1 MALTPC
7 VRGLPSL
14 DMSHPMQTS
23 AATAGAPG
31 TPPAPAAPPI
41 NPLPPRIS
49 RLADLTQNLW
59 WSWQLD
65 ARELFHRIDHRLWEG
80 TRHNAVEFL
89 RQVDPERLE
98 QRARDPE
105 FLDRYDAVMRRVDE
119 LASTDGTWFASRYP
133 ELVGRPIAYFSAEFA
148 LHRSLPIYS
157 GGLGVL
163 AGDHCKEA
171 SDLGVPLVGIG
182 LYYHGGYFDQQIGLD
197 GWQRDSDDPVDPA
210 VNPVARI
217 NGPDGNPIL
226 VSVTISGREVQ
237 IGAWRVLVGRVPV
250 YLLDT
255 DLDVNDSADRKLTAR
270 LYTSAPEWR
279 LRQEWV
285 LGVGG
290 VRMLR
295 ALGINPE
302 TWHANEGHAAFMY
315 VERLRELLAKGL
327 TLKAAQDQI
336 RASSVFTT
344 HTPVPAGHDVF
355 STDQIE
361 QVTGPFWNAMG
372 ITRDQFMA
380 LGNHAQND
388 PRYEMTVLS
397 LRLAGRVNGVSAR
410 HREESRR
417 IWRWVWGNRPAAEV
431 PIDYVTNGV
440 HLGTWMARPIR
451 DLLAH
456 SLGPDWETRAEPAT
470 TAAAVMALENDRLWT
485 AHESLRYLLLH
496 YIREEAR
503 HRWRD
508 YWKDPAKLA
517 GAGALLSPNVLTLGF
532 ARRFATYKRADLL
545 FRDPERLR
553 RLLTDSRRPVQII
566 FSGKAHPADEPG
578 KRVLQRIVMAAQD
591 PSFEGR
597 IAFLEDYE
605 MHIAQRMVAG
615 VDMWI
620 NLPRVPLEACGTSGM
635 KAALNGVPQ
644 LSTLDGWWAEGSTGE
659 NGWAI
664 PLPAPDADPEQSDT
678 ENLFRLLE
686 QEIVPTFY
694 DRIPGKVGAAWVH
707 MMKSAMAVSIER
719 FTTRQMLQNYVTRF
733 YVPAAAGEALP
744 GDPPL

>member
-1 MALTPC
+1 MP
-7 VRGLPSL
+7 
-14 DMSHPMQTS
+14 TS

-89 RQVDPERLE
+89 RQVDPQRLA

-105 FLDRYDAVMRRVDE
+105 FLDRYDAVMNRVDE
-119 LASTDGTWFASRYP
+119 LSSTNGTWFASRYP

-157 GGLGVL
+157 GGLGIL

-197 GWQRDSDDPVDPA
+197 GWQRDSDDPVDPS
-210 VNPVARI
+210 VNPVARVI
-217 NGPDGNPIL
+217 GPDGNPSL

-255 DLDVNDSADRKLTAR
+255 DLDLNDPADRKLTAR

-295 ALGINPE
+295 ALGINAE

-327 TLKAAQDQI
+327 TLQAAKDEI

-355 STDQIE
+355 TMDQLE

-380 LGNHAQND
+380 LGSAGPND

-417 IWRWVWGNRPAAEV
+417 IWRWVWGNRPADEI
-431 PIDYVTNGV
+431 PIGHVTNGV

-451 DLLAH
+451 DLLTD
-456 SLGPDWETRAEPAT
+456 SLGRNWESRAEPAT

-566 FSGKAHPADEPG
+566 FSGKAHPADDPG

-635 KAALNGVPQ
+635 KAALNGVPH

-664 PLPAPDADPEQSDT
+664 PLPAADADAEQSDL

-733 YVPAAAGEALP
+733 YVPAAAGEAPP
-744 GDPPL
+744 GDPPP

>member
-1 MALTPC
+1 MANPAP
-7 VRGLPSL
+7 VPALPV
-14 DMSHPMQTS
+14 
-23 AATAGAPG
+23 A
-31 TPPAPAAPPI
+31 PPADRRGA
-41 NPLPPRIS
+41 NLPERVHG
-49 RLADLTQNLW
+49 LANLTRNLW

-65 ARELFHRIDHRLWEG
+65 ARELFHRIDHQLWES

-89 RQVDPERLE
+89 RQVAPERLE
-98 QRARDPE
+98 KRAQDPA
-105 FLDRYDAVMRRVDE
+105 FLELYDAVMRRFGQ
-119 LASTDGTWFASRYP
+119 LADRNGTWFASRYP
-133 ELVGRPIAYFSAEFA
+133 ELLDRSIAYFSAEFA

-163 AGDHCKEA
+163 AGDHCKAA
-171 SDLGVPLVGIG
+171 SDLGVPLIGIG
-182 LYYHGGYFDQQIGLD
+182 LYYQGGYFDQQIGLD
-197 GWQRDSDDPVDPA
+197 GWQRDSDDPIDPT
-210 VNPVARI
+210 VNPVVRVNAPGG
-217 NGPDGNPIL
+217 GPCL
-226 VSVTISGREVQ
+226 VPLTISGREVQ
-237 IGAWRVLVGRVPV
+237 IGTWRVMVGRVPV

-255 DLDVNDSADRKLTAR
+255 DLDCNDPADRKLTAR

-290 VRMLR
+290 VRVLR
-295 ALGINPE
+295 ALGINPQI
-302 TWHANEGHAAFMY
+302 WHLNEGHAAFMY
-315 VERLRELLAKGL
+315 VERLRELLQKGVPL
-327 TLKAAQDQI
+327 STAENQI

-355 STDQIE
+355 TTEQIE
-361 QVTGPFWNAMG
+361 QVTGPFWNTMG
-372 ITRDQFMA
+372 IARDQFMG
-380 LGNHAQND
+380 LGNTGPND

-417 IWRWVWGNRPAAEV
+417 IWRWVWGNKPAADI
-431 PIDYVTNGV
+431 PIGYVTNGV

-451 DLLAH
+451 DLIAEALGE
-456 SLGPDWETRAEPAT
+456 GPDWETRVDSST
-470 TAAAVMALENDRLWT
+470 IAAAARGLDDDRLW
-485 AHESLRYLLLH
+485 AVHEGLRHLLFH

-517 GAGALLSPNVLTLGF
+517 GSGALLSPNVLTLGF

-553 RLLTDSRRPVQII
+553 RLLTNPRRPVQII
-566 FSGKAHPADEPG
+566 FAGKAHPADEPG
-578 KRVLQRIVMAAQD
+578 KRVLQRIFMAAQD
-591 PSFEGR
+591 PTFEGR

-605 MHIAQRMVAG
+605 IHLAQRMVAG
-615 VDMWI
+615 VDVWV

-644 LSTLDGWWAEGSTGE
+644 LSTLDGWWAEGFSGE

-664 PLPAPDADPEQSDT
+664 PLAPPDAEPEPSDM
-678 ENLFRLLE
+678 ENLFRILE
-686 QEIVPTFY
+686 SEVVPRYY
-694 DRIPGKVGAAWVH
+694 DRLPGKSSAAWVH
-707 MMKSAMAVSIER
+707 MMKGALAVTVER
-719 FTTRQMLQNYVTRF
+719 FTTRQMLQNYVTNY
-733 YVPAAAGEALP
+733 YVPAAVGEALP
-744 GDPPL
+744 GEPPP

>member
-1 MALTPC
+1 MPQ
-7 VRGLPSL
+7 P
-14 DMSHPMQTS
+14 
-23 AATAGAPG
+23 AAAAGAPG
-31 TPPAPAAPPI
+31 VPSAPAAPPTI
-41 NPLPPRIS
+41 APPVPPSPPLPERIS
-49 RLADLTQNLW
+49 RLIDLSQNLW

-89 RQVDPERLE
+89 RQVEPERLE
-98 QRARDPE
+98 QRARDPA
-105 FLDRYDAVMRRVDE
+105 FLERYDAVMHRFAQLQDR
-119 LASTDGTWFASRYP
+119 SGTWFAGRFP
-133 ELVGRPIAYFSAEFA
+133 ELLNRPIAYFSAEFA

-171 SDLGVPLVGIG
+171 SDLSVPLAGVG
-182 LYYHGGYFDQQIGLD
+182 LYYHGGYFDQLIGLD
-197 GWQRDSDDPVDPA
+197 GWQRDSDDPIDPA
-210 VNPVARI
+210 VNPAARV
-217 NGPDGNPIL
+217 NGPDGDPAL
-226 VSVTISGREVQ
+226 VSLTISGREVQ
-237 IGAWRVLVGRVPV
+237 IGAWRVMVGRVPV

-255 DLDVNDSADRKLTAR
+255 DLDRNDPADRKLTAR
-270 LYTSAPEWR
+270 LYTSAAEWR
-279 LRQEWV
+279 LKQEWV

-302 TWHANEGHAAFMY
+302 IWHANEGHAAFMY
-315 VERLRELLAKGL
+315 IERLRELLATGL
-327 TLKAAQDQI
+327 TLPAARNQI
-336 RASSVFTT
+336 RSSSVFTT
-344 HTPVPAGHDVF
+344 HTPVAAGHDVF
-355 STDQIE
+355 TTE
-361 QVTGPFWNAMG
+361 QVEQVSGPFWNAMG
-372 ITRDQFMA
+372 ITREQFMT
-380 LGNHAQND
+380 LGNSGPTDQ
-388 PRYEMTVLS
+388 RFEMTVLS

-410 HREESRR
+410 HQEESRR
-417 IWRWVWGNRPAAEV
+417 IWRWVWDNRPAADI
-431 PIDYVTNGV
+431 PIGHVTNGV

-451 DLLAH
+451 ELLAEV
-456 SLGPDWETRAEPAT
+456 LGPDWESHTDPDRT
-470 TAAAVMALENDRLWT
+470 VAAIRTLDGDRLWS
-485 AHESLRYLLLH
+485 AHEGLRYLLLH

-517 GAGALLSPNVLTLGF
+517 AAGALLSPNVFTLGF

-566 FSGKAHPADEPG
+566 FAGKAHPADDPG
-578 KRVLQRIVMAAQD
+578 KRVLQRIFMAAQD

-605 MHIAQRMVAG
+605 MHLAQRMVAG
-615 VDMWI
+615 VDMWV

-635 KAALNGVPQ
+635 KAALNGVPH
-644 LSTLDGWWAEGSTGE
+644 LSTLDGWWAEGFTGE

-664 PLPAPDADPEQSDT
+664 PLPAAEADAEQSDM
-678 ENLFRLLE
+678 EQLFRLLE
-686 QEIVPTFY
+686 QEVVPTFY
-694 DRIPGKVGAAWVH
+694 DRIPGKVSAAWLH
-707 MMKSAMAVSIER
+707 MMKSALAVSVER
-719 FTTRQMLQNYVTRF
+719 FTTRQMLQTYVTRY

-744 GDPPL
+744 GDAPL

>member
-14 DMSHPMQTS
+14 DMSDPMQTS

-279 LRQEWV
+279 LREEWV

-380 LGNHAQND
+380 LGNHGQND

>member
-1 MALTPC
+1 MANP
-7 VRGLPSL
+7 
-14 DMSHPMQTS
+14 
-23 AATAGAPG
+23 APVPAPPVA
-31 TPPAPAAPPI
+31 PPADRRGA
-41 NPLPPRIS
+41 NLPERIHG
-49 RLADLTQNLW
+49 LANLTRNLW

-65 ARELFHRIDHRLWEG
+65 ARELFHRIDHQLWES

-89 RQVDPERLE
+89 RQVAPERLE
-98 QRARDPE
+98 KRAQEPA
-105 FLDRYDAVMRRVDE
+105 FLELYDAVMHRFGQ
-119 LASTDGTWFASRYP
+119 LADRNGTWFASRYP
-133 ELVGRPIAYFSAEFA
+133 ELLDRSIAYFSAEFA

-163 AGDHCKEA
+163 AGDHCKAA
-171 SDLGVPLVGIG
+171 SDLGVPLIGIG
-182 LYYHGGYFDQQIGLD
+182 LYYQGGYFDQQIGLD
-197 GWQRDSDDPVDPA
+197 GWQRDSDDPIDPT
-210 VNPVARI
+210 VNPVVRVNAPGG
-217 NGPDGNPIL
+217 GPCL
-226 VSVTISGREVQ
+226 VPLTISGREVQ
-237 IGAWRVLVGRVPV
+237 IGTWRVMVGRVPV

-255 DLDVNDSADRKLTAR
+255 DLDCNDPADRKLTAR

-290 VRMLR
+290 VRVLR

-302 TWHANEGHAAFMY
+302 IWHLNEGHAAFMY
-315 VERLRELLAKGL
+315 VERLRELLQKGVPL
-327 TLKAAQDQI
+327 STAEHQI

-355 STDQIE
+355 TTEQVE
-361 QVTGPFWNAMG
+361 QVTGPFWNTMG
-372 ITRDQFMA
+372 IARDQFMG
-380 LGNHAQND
+380 LGNTGPTD

-417 IWRWVWGNRPAAEV
+417 IWRWVWGNKPAAEI
-431 PIDYVTNGV
+431 PIGYVTNGV

-451 DLLAH
+451 NLIGEALGD
-456 SLGPDWETRAEPAT
+456 GPDWETRVDSST
-470 TAAAVMALENDRLWT
+470 IAAAARGLDDDRLW
-485 AHESLRYLLLH
+485 AVHEGLRYLLFH

-517 GAGALLSPNVLTLGF
+517 GSGALLSPNVLTLGF

-553 RLLTDSRRPVQII
+553 RLLTNPRRPVQII
-566 FSGKAHPADEPG
+566 FAGKAHPADEPG
-578 KRVLQRIVMAAQD
+578 KRVLQRIFMAAQD
-591 PSFEGR
+591 PTFEGR

-605 MHIAQRMVAG
+605 IHLAQRMVAG
-615 VDMWI
+615 VDVWV

-644 LSTLDGWWAEGSTGE
+644 LSTLDGWWAEGFTGE

-664 PLPAPDADPEQSDT
+664 PLPPPDVEPEPSDMD
-678 ENLFRLLE
+678 NLFRILE
-686 QEIVPTFY
+686 NEIVPRYY
-694 DRIPGKVGAAWVH
+694 DRLPGKSSAAWVH
-707 MMKSAMAVSIER
+707 MMKGTLAVTVER
-719 FTTRQMLQNYVTRF
+719 FTTRQMLQNYVTNY

-744 GDPPL
+744 GEPPP

>member
-1 MALTPC
+1 MTPPTP
-7 VRGLPSL
+7 VTQPVS
-14 DMSHPMQTS
+14 P
-23 AATAGAPG
+23 APP
-31 TPPAPAAPPI
+31 PPAP
-41 NPLPPRIS
+41 NHLPERI
-49 RLADLTQNLW
+49 RLLADIAQNLW

-89 RQVDPERLE
+89 RQVRPDRLE
-98 QRARDPE
+98 HRVKDPA
-105 FLDRYDAVMRRVDE
+105 FLERYDQVIRRFGLLSRKD
-119 LASTDGTWFASRYP
+119 DTWFASHYP
-133 ELVGRPIAYFSAEFA
+133 ELLNRSIAYFSAEFA

-171 SDLGVPLVGIG
+171 SDLGIPLIGIG
-182 LYYHGGYFDQQIGLD
+182 LYYHGGYFDQRIGLD
-197 GWQRDSDDPVDPA
+197 GWQRDSDDPVDPTMNPA
-210 VNPVARI
+210 VRV
-217 NGPDGNPIL
+217 NGPDGGPCL
-226 VSVTISGREVQ
+226 VAVTISGREVQ
-237 IGAWRVLVGRVPV
+237 IGAWRVMVGRVPV

-255 DLDVNDSADRKLTAR
+255 DIDSNATADRELTAR

-290 VRMLR
+290 VRVLR
-295 ALGINPE
+295 ALGIQPDV
-302 TWHANEGHAAFMY
+302 WHANEGHAAFMY
-315 VERLRELLAKGL
+315 VERMRELIGTGL
-327 TLKAAQDQI
+327 TPAKAEEQI
-336 RASSVFTT
+336 RATSVFTT

-355 STDQIE
+355 SVAEIE
-361 QVTGPFWNAMG
+361 QVTGPFWNTMG
-372 ITRDQFMA
+372 MTRDQFMA
-380 LGNHAQND
+380 LGSPGAND
-388 PRYEMTVLS
+388 PRFEMTVLS
-397 LRLAGRVNGVSAR
+397 LRLAGRVNAVSAR

-417 IWRWVWGNRPAAEV
+417 IWRWVWGNKPAAEI

-451 DLLAH
+451 DLLAEA
-456 SLGPDWETRAEPAT
+456 LGSDWESQADPQ
-470 TAAAVMALENDRLWT
+470 AVADAVRRLEDARLW
-485 AHESLRYLLLH
+485 AVHEGLRHLLFH
-496 YIREEAR
+496 YVREEAR

-553 RLLTDSRRPVQII
+553 RLLTDPRHPVQII

-578 KRVLQRIVMAAQD
+578 KRVLQLVYMAAQD

-605 MHIAQRMVAG
+605 LYLAQRMVAG
-615 VDMWI
+615 VDLWI
-620 NLPRVPLEACGTSGM
+620 NLPRIPLEACGTSGM

-644 LSTLDGWWAEGSTGE
+644 LSTLDGWWAEGFSAE

-664 PLPAPDADPEQSDT
+664 PLPTGEGEPEQQDMEHLFDIL
-678 ENLFRLLE
+678 EN
-686 QEIVPTFY
+686 QVVPLYY
-694 DRIPGKVGAAWVH
+694 DRVPGQHSSEWVH
-707 MMKSAMAVSIER
+707 MMKGAMAVAVER
-719 FTTRQMLQNYVTRF
+719 FTTRQMLETYVTRY
-733 YVPAAAGEALP
+733 YVPAAAGEGIP
-744 GDPPL
+744 GEPPPP

>member
-1 MALTPC
+1 MANP
-7 VRGLPSL
+7 
-14 DMSHPMQTS
+14 
-23 AATAGAPG
+23 APVPAPPVA
-31 TPPAPAAPPI
+31 PPADRRGA
-41 NPLPPRIS
+41 NLPERIHG
-49 RLADLTQNLW
+49 LANLTRNLW

-65 ARELFHRIDHRLWEG
+65 ARELFHRIDHQLWES

-89 RQVDPERLE
+89 RQVAPERLE
-98 QRARDPE
+98 KRAQEPA
-105 FLDRYDAVMRRVDE
+105 FLELYDAVMRRFGQ
-119 LASTDGTWFASRYP
+119 LADRNGTWFASRYP
-133 ELVGRPIAYFSAEFA
+133 ELLDRSIAYFSAEFA

-163 AGDHCKEA
+163 AGDHCKAA
-171 SDLGVPLVGIG
+171 SDLGVPLIGIG
-182 LYYHGGYFDQQIGLD
+182 LYYQGGYFDQQIGLD
-197 GWQRDSDDPVDPA
+197 GWQRDSDDPIDPT
-210 VNPVARI
+210 VNPVVRVNAPGG
-217 NGPDGNPIL
+217 GPCL
-226 VSVTISGREVQ
+226 VPLTISGREVQ
-237 IGAWRVLVGRVPV
+237 IGTWRVMVGRVPV

-255 DLDVNDSADRKLTAR
+255 DLDCNDPADRKLTAR

-290 VRMLR
+290 VRVLR

-302 TWHANEGHAAFMY
+302 IWHLNEGHAAFMY
-315 VERLRELLAKGL
+315 VERLRELLQKGVPL
-327 TLKAAQDQI
+327 STAEHQI

-355 STDQIE
+355 TTEQVE
-361 QVTGPFWNAMG
+361 QVTGPFWNTMG
-372 ITRDQFMA
+372 IARDQFMG
-380 LGNHAQND
+380 LGNTGPTD

-417 IWRWVWGNRPAAEV
+417 IWRWVWGNKPAAEI
-431 PIDYVTNGV
+431 PIGYVTNGV

-451 DLLAH
+451 NLIGEALGD
-456 SLGPDWETRAEPAT
+456 GPDWETRVDSST
-470 TAAAVMALENDRLWT
+470 IAAAARGLDDDRLW
-485 AHESLRYLLLH
+485 AVHEGLRYLLFH

-517 GAGALLSPNVLTLGF
+517 GSGALLSPNVLTLGF

-553 RLLTDSRRPVQII
+553 RLLTNPRRPVQII
-566 FSGKAHPADEPG
+566 FAGKAHPADEPG
-578 KRVLQRIVMAAQD
+578 KRVLQRIFMAAQD
-591 PSFEGR
+591 PTFEGR

-605 MHIAQRMVAG
+605 IHLAQRMVAG
-615 VDMWI
+615 VDVWV

-644 LSTLDGWWAEGSTGE
+644 LSTLDGWWAEGFTGE

-664 PLPAPDADPEQSDT
+664 PLPPPDVEPEPSDMD
-678 ENLFRLLE
+678 NLFRILE
-686 QEIVPTFY
+686 NEIVPRYY
-694 DRIPGKVGAAWVH
+694 DRLPGKSSAAWVH
-707 MMKSAMAVSIER
+707 MMKGTLAVTVER
-719 FTTRQMLQNYVTRF
+719 FTTRQMLQNYVTNY

-744 GDPPL
+744 GEPPP

>member
-1 MALTPC
+1 MTP
-7 VRGLPSL
+7 PPTAS
-14 DMSHPMQTS
+14 T
-23 AATAGAPG
+23 AAPA
-31 TPPAPAAPPI
+31 PPAPP
-41 NPLPPRIS
+41 NQLPDRI
-49 RLADLTQNLW
+49 RLLADVTQNLW

-80 TRHNAVEFL
+80 TRHNAVQFL
-89 RQVDPERLE
+89 RQVTPDRLE
-98 QRARDPE
+98 ARAEDPIVLE
-105 FLDRYDAVMRRVDE
+105 RYDQVVRKFEQLTDK
-119 LASTDGTWFASRYP
+119 DGTWFATQYP
-133 ELVGRPIAYFSAEFA
+133 ELAKKPIAYFSAEFA

-182 LYYHGGYFDQQIGLD
+182 LYYHGGYFDQEIGID
-197 GWQRDSDDPVDPA
+197 GWQRDSQDPVDPTM
-210 VNPVARI
+210 NPVARV
-217 NGPDGNPIL
+217 NGANGEPYL
-226 VSVTISGREVQ
+226 VPVTISGREVQ
-237 IGAWRVLVGRVPV
+237 VGVWRVMVGRVPV

-255 DLDVNDSADRKLTAR
+255 DLDHNHPADRELTAR

-295 ALGINPE
+295 ALGIHPE
-302 TWHANEGHAAFMY
+302 IWHANEGHAAFMY
-315 VERLRELLAKGL
+315 VERMRELMEKGS
-327 TLKAAQDQI
+327 TLQQAEEQI
-336 RASSVFTT
+336 RACSVFTT

-355 STDQIE
+355 STDQLE
-361 QVTGPFWNAMG
+361 QVSGPFWNSMG

-380 LGNHAQND
+380 LGKPAPDD

-410 HREESRR
+410 HQEESRR
-417 IWRWVWGNRPAAEV
+417 IWRWVWGNKPAADI
-431 PIDYVTNGV
+431 PIGYVTNGV

-451 DLLAH
+451 DLLAE
-456 SLGPDWETRAEPAT
+456 SLGTDWETRVEPAEV
-470 TAAAVMALENDRLWT
+470 AAAVRALEDHRLW
-485 AHESLRYLLLH
+485 AVHDGLRHLLSH

-503 HRWRD
+503 HRWR
-508 YWKDPAKLA
+508 YQWKDAAKLA
-517 GAGALLSPNVLTLGF
+517 GAGPLLSPSVLTLGF

-545 FRDPERLR
+545 FRDADRLR
-553 RLLTDSRRPVQII
+553 RLITDTRRPVQII
-566 FSGKAHPADEPG
+566 FSGKAHPADDPG
-578 KRVLQRIVMAAQD
+578 KRVLQRVFAAAQD

-605 MHIAQRMVAG
+605 LHLAQRMVAG
-615 VDMWI
+615 VDLWV

-644 LSTLDGWWAEGSTGE
+644 LGTLDGWWAEGYMGD

-664 PLPAPDADPEQSDT
+664 PLPAGDGDPDQHDMEHLFSIL
-678 ENLFRLLE
+678 EN
-686 QEIVPTFY
+686 QVVPSYY
-694 DRIPGKVGAAWVH
+694 DRVPGQHSTSWVH
-707 MMKSAMAVSIER
+707 MMKGALAVAIER
-719 FTTRQMLQNYVTRF
+719 FTTRQMLQNYVTKY
-733 YVPAAAGEALP
+733 YVPAATGEAIP
-744 GDPPL
+744 GDPPR

>member
-1 MALTPC
+1 M
-7 VRGLPSL
+7 
-14 DMSHPMQTS
+14 
-23 AATAGAPG
+23 
-31 TPPAPAAPPI
+31 
-41 NPLPPRIS
+41 
-49 RLADLTQNLW
+49 W

-89 RQVDPERLE
+89 RQVAPDRLE
-98 QRARDPE
+98 HRAKDPA
-105 FLDRYDAVMRRVDE
+105 FLERYDQVVRRYGLLSQRD
-119 LASTDGTWFASRYP
+119 DTWFAGRYP
-133 ELVGRPIAYFSAEFA
+133 ELLNRSIAYFSAEFA

-171 SDLGVPLVGIG
+171 SDLGVPLTGVG
-182 LYYHGGYFDQQIGLD
+182 LYYHGGYFDQRIGLD

-210 VNPVARI
+210 MNPAVRI
-217 NGPDGNPIL
+217 HGPDGGPCL
-226 VSVTISGREVQ
+226 VAVTISGREVQ
-237 IGAWRVLVGRVPV
+237 IGAWRVMVGRVPV

-255 DLDVNDSADRKLTAR
+255 DIDRNAAADRELTAR

-290 VRMLR
+290 VRLLR
-295 ALGINPE
+295 ALGIQPDV
-302 TWHANEGHAAFMY
+302 WHANEGHAAFMY
-315 VERLRELLAKGL
+315 VERMRELIASGL
-327 TLKAAQDQI
+327 TPSKAEGQI
-336 RASSVFTT
+336 RTTSVFTT

-355 STDQIE
+355 SPAEIE
-361 QVTGPFWNAMG
+361 QVTGPFWNTMG
-372 ITRDQFMA
+372 MTREQFMA
-380 LGNHAQND
+380 LGSPGGND
-388 PRYEMTVLS
+388 PRFEMTVLS
-397 LRLAGRVNGVSAR
+397 LRLAGRVNAVSAR

-417 IWRWVWGNRPAAEV
+417 IWRWVWEGGGGGGGGGGGNKPAAEI
-431 PIDYVTNGV
+431 PIGYVTNGV

-451 DLLAH
+451 DLLAEA
-456 SLGPDWETRAEPAT
+456 LAPEWEWQAEPA
-470 TAAAVMALENDRLWT
+470 AVANAVRSLDDARLW
-485 AHESLRYLLLH
+485 AVHESLRHLLFH
-496 YIREEAR
+496 YVREEAR

-553 RLLTDSRRPVQII
+553 RLLTDPRHPVQII

-578 KRVLQRIVMAAQD
+578 KRVLQRVYMAAQD

-605 MHIAQRMVAG
+605 LYLAQRMVAG
-615 VDMWI
+615 VDLWI

-644 LSTLDGWWAEGSTGE
+644 LSTLDGWWAEGYTGE

-664 PLPAPDADPEQSDT
+664 PLPSGEGEPEQQDM
-678 ENLFRLLE
+678 EHLFQILE
-686 QEIVPTFY
+686 DQVVPMYY
-694 DRIPGKVGAAWVH
+694 DRVPGQHSAEWVH
-707 MMKSAMAVSIER
+707 MMKGAVAVAVER
-719 FTTRQMLQNYVTRF
+719 FTTRQMLQTYVTRY
-733 YVPAAAGEALP
+733 YVPAAAGETIP
-744 GDPPL
+744 GDSPL

>member
-1 MALTPC
+1 M
-7 VRGLPSL
+7 
-14 DMSHPMQTS
+14 
-23 AATAGAPG
+23 
-31 TPPAPAAPPI
+31 TPPTPAVQPAAVAPPP
-41 NPLPPRIS
+41 PLPPPPNHLPERIRS
-49 RLADLTQNLW
+49 LADITHNLW

-89 RQVDPERLE
+89 RQVAPDRLE
-98 QRARDPE
+98 HRAKDPA
-105 FLDRYDAVMRRVDE
+105 FLERYDQVMHRFGQLSRRD
-119 LASTDGTWFASRYP
+119 DTWFASRYP
-133 ELVGRPIAYFSAEFA
+133 QLLNRSIAYFSAEFA

-171 SDLGVPLVGIG
+171 SDLGVPLVGVG
-182 LYYHGGYFDQQIGLD
+182 LYYHGGYFDQRLGLD
-197 GWQRDSDDPVDPA
+197 GWQRDSDDPVDPTMNPA
-210 VNPVARI
+210 VRVNAADG
-217 NGPDGNPIL
+217 GPGL
-226 VSVTISGREVQ
+226 AAVTISGREVR
-237 IGAWRVLVGRVPV
+237 IGAWRVMVGRIPV

-255 DLDVNDSADRKLTAR
+255 DLDSNDPADRQLTAR

-290 VRMLR
+290 VRVLR
-295 ALGINPE
+295 ALGIQPDV
-302 TWHANEGHAAFMY
+302 WHANEGHAAFMY
-315 VERLRELLAKGL
+315 VERMRELIGTGL
-327 TLKAAQDQI
+327 TPAQAEEQI
-336 RASSVFTT
+336 RATSVFTT

-355 STDQIE
+355 SAAEIE
-361 QVTGPFWNAMG
+361 QVTGPFWNTMG
-372 ITRDQFMA
+372 LTRDQFMG
-380 LGNHAQND
+380 LGSPGAND
-388 PRYEMTVLS
+388 PRFEMTVLS
-397 LRLAGRVNGVSAR
+397 LRLAGRVNAVSAR

-417 IWRWVWGNRPAAEV
+417 IWRWVWGNKPAAEI
-431 PIDYVTNGV
+431 PIDFVTNGV

-451 DLLAH
+451 DMLAEA
-456 SLGPDWETRAEPAT
+456 LGPQWESQADPAAI
-470 TAAAVMALENDRLWT
+470 AAAVHGLDDARLW
-485 AHESLRYLLLH
+485 AVHESLRHLLFH
-496 YIREEAR
+496 YVREEAR

-553 RLLTDSRRPVQII
+553 RLLTDPRYPVQII

-578 KRVLQRIVMAAQD
+578 KRVLQRVFMAAQD

-605 MHIAQRMVAG
+605 LHLAQRMVAG
-615 VDMWI
+615 IDLWI
-620 NLPRVPLEACGTSGM
+620 NLPRIPLEACGTSGM

-644 LSTLDGWWAEGSTGE
+644 LSTLDGWWAEGYTGE

-664 PLPAPDADPEQSDT
+664 PLPTGEGEPEQQDM
-678 ENLFRLLE
+678 EHLFGLLE
-686 QEIVPTFY
+686 NQVVPLYY
-694 DRIPGKVGAAWVH
+694 DRVPGRHSAEWVH
-707 MMKSAMAVSIER
+707 MMKGAMAVAVER
-719 FTTRQMLQNYVTRF
+719 FTTRRMLETYVTRY
-733 YVPAAAGEALP
+733 YVPAAAGEVSP
-744 GDPPL
+744 GQPPL

>member
-1 MALTPC
+1 MANPAP
-7 VRGLPSL
+7 VPALPV
-14 DMSHPMQTS
+14 
-23 AATAGAPG
+23 A
-31 TPPAPAAPPI
+31 PPADRRGA
-41 NPLPPRIS
+41 NLPERIHG
-49 RLADLTQNLW
+49 LANLTRNLW

-65 ARELFHRIDHRLWEG
+65 ARELFHRIDHQLWES

-89 RQVDPERLE
+89 RQVAPERLE
-98 QRARDPE
+98 KRAQDSA
-105 FLDRYDAVMRRVDE
+105 FLELYDAVLRRFGQ
-119 LASTDGTWFASRYP
+119 LADRNGTWFASRYP
-133 ELVGRPIAYFSAEFA
+133 ELLDRSIAYFSAEFA

-171 SDLGVPLVGIG
+171 SDLGVPLIGIG

-197 GWQRDSDDPVDPA
+197 GWQRDSDDPIDPT
-210 VNPVARI
+210 VNPVVRVNAPGG
-217 NGPDGNPIL
+217 GPCL
-226 VSVTISGREVQ
+226 VPLTISGREVQ
-237 IGAWRVLVGRVPV
+237 IGTWRVMVGRVPV

-255 DLDVNDSADRKLTAR
+255 DLDCNDPADRKLTAR

-290 VRMLR
+290 VRVLR

-302 TWHANEGHAAFMY
+302 IWHLNEGHAAFMY
-315 VERLRELLAKGL
+315 VERLRELRQKGV
-327 TLKAAQDQI
+327 TLSTAENQI

-355 STDQIE
+355 TTEQIE
-361 QVTGPFWNAMG
+361 QVTGPFWNTMG
-372 ITRDQFMA
+372 ITRDQFMG
-380 LGNHAQND
+380 LGNTGPTD

-417 IWRWVWGNRPAAEV
+417 IWRWVWGNKPAAEI
-431 PIDYVTNGV
+431 PIGYVTNGV

-451 DLLAH
+451 NLIADALRD
-456 SLGPDWETRAEPAT
+456 GPDWETRVDSSTIAE
-470 TAAAVMALENDRLWT
+470 AVRGLDDDRLW
-485 AHESLRYLLLH
+485 AVHEGLRYLLFH

-517 GAGALLSPNVLTLGF
+517 GSGALLSPNVLTLGF

-553 RLLTDSRRPVQII
+553 RLLTNPRRPVQII
-566 FSGKAHPADEPG
+566 FAGKAHPADEPG
-578 KRVLQRIVMAAQD
+578 KRVLQRIFMAAQD
-591 PSFEGR
+591 ATFEGR

-605 MHIAQRMVAG
+605 IHLAQRMVAG
-615 VDMWI
+615 VDVWV

-664 PLPAPDADPEQSDT
+664 PLAPPDADPEPSDM
-678 ENLFRLLE
+678 ENLFRILE
-686 QEIVPTFY
+686 NEVVPRYY
-694 DRIPGKVGAAWVH
+694 DRLPGKSSAAWVH
-707 MMKSAMAVSIER
+707 MMKSTLAVTVER
-719 FTTRQMLQNYVTRF
+719 FTTRQMLQNYVTNY
-733 YVPAAAGEALP
+733 YVPAAVGGALP
-744 GDPPL
+744 GEPPP

>member
-1 MALTPC
+1 MAN
-7 VRGLPSL
+7 
-14 DMSHPMQTS
+14 
-23 AATAGAPG
+23 
-31 TPPAPAAPPI
+31 PAPVPALPVALPADRRGI
-41 NPLPPRIS
+41 NLPERIHG
-49 RLADLTQNLW
+49 LASLTRNLW

-65 ARELFHRIDHRLWEG
+65 AREVFHRIDHQLWES
-80 TRHNAVEFL
+80 TRHNAVAFL
-89 RQVDPERLE
+89 RQVAPERLE
-98 QRARDPE
+98 KRAHDPA
-105 FLDRYDAVMRRVDE
+105 FLDLYDAVMRRFGL
-119 LASTDGTWFASRYP
+119 LANRNGTWFAGRYP
-133 ELVGRPIAYFSAEFA
+133 ELVDRSIAYFSAEFA

-171 SDLGVPLVGIG
+171 SDLGVPLIGIG
-182 LYYHGGYFDQQIGLD
+182 LYYQGGYFDQQIGLD
-197 GWQRDSDDPVDPA
+197 GWQRDSDDPIDPK
-210 VNPVARI
+210 VNPVVRV
-217 NGPDGNPIL
+217 NGTDGEPCL
-226 VSVTISGREVQ
+226 VPLNVSGREVQ
-237 IGAWRVLVGRVPV
+237 IGTWRVMVGRVPV

-255 DLDVNDSADRKLTAR
+255 DLDCNDPADRKLTAR

-290 VRMLR
+290 IRVLR
-295 ALGINPE
+295 ALGINPDI
-302 TWHANEGHAAFMY
+302 WHLNEGHAAFMY
-315 VERLRELLAKGL
+315 VERLRELLATGV
-327 TLKAAQDQI
+327 TLSTAENQI

-355 STDQIE
+355 TTQEIE
-361 QVTGPFWNAMG
+361 QVTGPFWNGMG
-372 ITRDQFMA
+372 ITRDQFM
-380 LGNHAQND
+380 GIGTTGPSD
-388 PRYEMTVLS
+388 PRYQMTVLS

-417 IWRWVWGNRPAAEV
+417 IWRWVWGNKPAAEI
-431 PIDYVTNGV
+431 PIGYVTNGV

-451 DLLAH
+451 DLIAET
-456 SLGPDWETRAEPAT
+456 LGEGPEWESRVDSKTIAD
-470 TAAAVMALENDRLWT
+470 AARGLDDDRLWT
-485 AHESLRYLLLH
+485 AHEGLRYLLFH

-553 RLLTDSRRPVQII
+553 KLLTNPRRPVQII

-578 KRVLQRIVMAAQD
+578 KRVLQRIFTAAQD
-591 PSFEGR
+591 PTFEGR

-605 MHIAQRMVAG
+605 IHLAQRMVAG
-615 VDMWI
+615 VDVWI

-635 KAALNGVPQ
+635 KAGLNGVPQ
-644 LSTLDGWWAEGSTGE
+644 LSTLDGWWAEGFAGE

-664 PLPAPDADPEQSDT
+664 PLASPDAEPEPSDM
-678 ENLFRLLE
+678 ENLFHILE
-686 QEIVPTFY
+686 NEVVPRYY
-694 DRIPGKVGAAWVH
+694 DRLPGKSSAAWVH
-707 MMKSAMAVSIER
+707 MMKSALAVSVER
-719 FTTRQMLQNYVTRF
+719 FTTRQMLQNYVTNY
-733 YVPAAAGEALP
+733 YVPAAVGEALP
-744 GDPPL
+744 GEPPP